1 MRKPKT
7 KTLARI
13 AKSQLIVKSY
23 ITACLLTFFSILTA
37 WGQSGK
43 LFNTDIKL
51 SSNLVTQVYQDT
63 NGFIWITTRNGINVY
78 DGYNFS
84 VIKKDGDDKR
94 GLNTNYINCINQDKV
109 GHLLL
114 GTNKGLLCYDGQ
126 HFTNIELPKADGKPA
141 VTYVTHIFKRK
152 NGDVMVGTSGFGLFV
167 MKDEEHTCRA
177 LTQYGGKLQYILKTS
192 EDDRGN
198 LWVITESRQLYKIDK
213 NGKLTTNIPGTQ
225 GLRVED
231 LQTDKRTGKLYLAT
245 QNQGIYEMAQGS
257 TVFTR
262 IPGIDLSLV
271 ANLYISKN
279 GNIIIGSDGDGVS
292 VYNPLTHQLY
302 INPFF
307 SAQINLHKS
316 KVQNVIEDAQ
326 GNIWFSMLQKGVF
339 MQPQSSYD
347 FGYMGFRLGNRN
359 IIGDN
364 CVNSLFLDSEHTLWV
379 GTDKDGLYKLSA
391 NGQQMQAHYMP
402 GSTILA
408 ICQDLKGRLWVGTYT
423 DGMGYIDASG
433 VYHRVEIPDMGTAGV
448 FDMKC
453 DKWGNLWLATMGAGL
468 ICIPQQGTPIIYK
481 VKSNADQNNQINSI
495 PNDYIA
501 KLAFNQDQ
509 SRIYIATSIG
519 LACLDRKKNSWT
531 TAFNGK
537 NLVNKDH
544 FSHCVYVD
552 SKNHIWY
559 GTEEGLYSYNP
570 QDMEHP
576 KLYTTQEGLSDNS
589 IASIIEDCKG
599 RIWLGTANGLSKL
612 NQEKG
617 EVSKFYVEN
626 GIQSNEFSDGAIC
639 TTPDNRYIFIGG
651 TGGLNYFD
659 ATKVKQHPWTA
670 KVIISGFILGDEH
683 VVPGMESGFY
693 TITHKGVYESQKFDL
708 AHDDNSFTLQLS
720 TLTYS
725 NTEQISY
732 LYSINGEEWRN
743 VQPGQNEISFSHL
756 PAGTYNFRIKAT
768 CNQYETPVKEFTIT
782 IHPAW
787 YACIWARLV
796 YLLAFIALC
805 LLYMKHRKRKEED
818 RMLLQKHIHAEEMG
832 EAKLKFFMNI
842 SHEIRTPL
850 TLILTPLLS
859 LIKEDKDAHRQGIYD
874 IMRKNSER
882 ILHLINQM
890 MDLRKIDKGQMVM
903 HMNQTDMVSFIGDEY
918 DLFHQQALAKNID
931 FQFAHADDK
940 LDVWIDRNNFDK
952 VLMNVLSNAFKFTPS
967 GGKVRISLRHTDHHA
982 YISIKDSGMGIPDD
996 QLETI
1001 FQRFYQSPT
1010 SSTDRNIGTGIGLD
1024 LTRSLVELHYGTISA
1039 RNNKDGDDAEF
1050 KKGSEFI
1057 ISLPLGCE
1065 HLKPEEMMTQQEEK
1079 EEEEKNEM
1087 AELNEGEAMDNDN
1100 GEEEPTAEMGERLA
1114 DGSSKAKSTIA
1125 IVEDDEEIQQY
1136 LAAQLSADF
1145 NILAYPN
1152 GKVALGE
1159 IKHQQPDLVISDI
1172 MMPEMDGKTLCT
1184 KLKTGV
1190 TTNHIP
1196 VILLTAM
1203 SREEDQLDGLQTG
1216 ADAYIVKPFNMD
1228 ILRRTIFNLLT
1239 VRRTLRNKF
1248 EGKEELRASAPA
1260 TDIQNP
1266 DEILMARVMEV
1277 IQENLNDSDLSVDMI
1292 AKQVGIS
1299 RVHLHRKMKELTN
1312 QTPHSFI
1319 RNVRLK
1325 QAAKLLSESK
1335 QSVID
1340 VMYACGFSNASSFS
1354 SMFKNLYG
1362 MAPRDYMN
1370 EKRKG

>member
-1 MRKPKT
+1 MIKPET
-7 KTLARI
+7 KKIARI
-13 AKSQLIVKSY
+13 AKSQLIVKRY
-23 ITACLLTFFSILTA
+23 ITACLLTLFSALTA

-43 LFNTDIKL
+43 LFNTDNKL

-78 DGYNFS
+78 DGYNFT
-84 VIKKDGDDKR
+84 VIKKNADDKR
-94 GLNTNYINCINQDKV
+94 GLNTNYINCINQDQV

-126 HFTNIELPKADGKPA
+126 LFTNIILPKADGKPA
-141 VTYVTHIFKRK
+141 VTYVTHIYKKK
-152 NGDVMVGTSGFGLFV
+152 NGEVIVGTSGFGLFV
-167 MKDEEHTCRA
+167 MKGEEHTCRA
-177 LTQYGGKLQYILKTS
+177 LTQYGGKLQYIRKTT
-192 EDDRGN
+192 EDNRGN
-198 LWVITESRQLYKIDK
+198 LWVITEGRQLYKIEK
-213 NGKLTTNIPGTQ
+213 NGKLAENIPGTE

-231 LQTDKRTGKLYLAT
+231 LQTDPRTGKLYLAT
-245 QNQGIYEMAQGS
+245 QSQGIYEMSAGS

-262 IPGIDLSLV
+262 IPSINLSS
-271 ANLYISKN
+271 ASSLYIAKN
-279 GNIIIGSDGDGVS
+279 GSVLIGCDGDGIS

-302 INPFF
+302 LNPFF

-359 IIGDN
+359 VIGDN
-364 CVNSLFLDSEHTLWV
+364 CVNSIHLDREHTLWV

-391 NGQQMQAHYMP
+391 DGQQMRGHYME
-402 GSTILA
+402 GSTILS
-408 ICQDLKGRLWVGTYT
+408 ICQDLKGRIWVGTYT
-423 DGMGYIDASG
+423 DGMGYIDGSG
-433 VYHRVEIPDMGTAGV
+433 AYHRVDIPGMGTAGT
-448 FDMKC
+448 FDIKC
-453 DKWGNLWLATMGAGL
+453 DRWGNLWLATMGAGL
-468 ICIPQQGTPIIYK
+468 ICIPEQGSPIIYK
-481 VKSNADQNNQINSI
+481 VKNRADQNNHINSI

-501 KLAFNQDQ
+501 KLAFSKDQ

-531 TAFNGK
+531 SAFGGT
-537 NLVNKDH
+537 NLTNKDH

-552 SKNHIWY
+552 SKNRIWY
-559 GTEEGLYSYNP
+559 GTEEGLYCYNP
-570 QDMEHP
+570 SNMAKP
-576 KLYTTQEGLSDNS
+576 KLYTTAKGLSDNS

-599 RIWLGTANGLSKL
+599 RIWLGTASGLSKL
-612 NQEKG
+612 NVEKG

-639 TTPDNRYIFIGG
+639 TTPDKRYVFIGG
-651 TGGLNYFD
+651 TGGFNYFD
-659 ATKVKQHPWTA
+659 ATQVKQHPWTA
-670 KVIISGFILGDEH
+670 KVIVSGFILGDEH

-693 TITHKGVYESQKFDL
+693 NITEKGVYDSEQFDL
-708 AHDDNSFTLQLS
+708 AHDDNTFTLQLS

-725 NTEQISY
+725 NVEQIVYS
-732 LYSINGEEWRN
+732 YSINGEEWHN
-743 VQPGQNEISFSHL
+743 VQPGLNEISFSHL
-756 PAGTYNFRIKAT
+756 PAGTYHFRIKAA
-768 CNQYETPVKEFTIT
+768 CNQYETPVKEFTVT

-787 YACIWARLV
+787 YASTWARLA
-796 YLLAFIALC
+796 YLLAFIGLC
-805 LLYMKHRKRKEED
+805 MLYIQHRKRKEED

-832 EAKLKFFMNI
+832 EAKIKFFMNI

-859 LIKEDKDAHRQGIYD
+859 LIKEDKDPHRQGIYD
-874 IMRKNSER
+874 IMHKNSER

-903 HMNQTDMVSFIGDEY
+903 RMSQTDMVGFMKDEY
-918 DLFHQQALAKNID
+918 ELFHQQAVAKNID
-931 FQFAHADDK
+931 FQYEHDSEK

-952 VLMNVLSNAFKFTPS
+952 VLMNVLSNAFKFTPT
-967 GGKVRISLRHTDHHA
+967 GGKVKMSLRHTEHHA
-982 YISIKDSGMGIPDD
+982 YISIKDNGCGIPKDK
-996 QLETI
+996 LETI

-1039 RNNKDGDDAEF
+1039 HNNQDGDDPDF
-1050 KKGSEFI
+1050 QQGSEFL
-1057 ISLPLGCE
+1057 ISLPMGCE
-1065 HLKPEEMMTQQEEK
+1065 HLKPEEMITLEEEKAEEEKTEMDDLQEEK
-1079 EEEEKNEM
+1079 IEEEEKPTEPIGEQEQ
-1087 AELNEGEAMDNDN
+1087 ELEV
-1100 GEEEPTAEMGERLA
+1100 
-1114 DGSSKAKSTIA
+1114 SKRKSTIA
-1125 IVEDDEEIQQY
+1125 IVEDDDEIQQY

-1152 GKVALGE
+1152 GKVALQE
-1159 IKHQQPDLVISDI
+1159 IRKQQPDLVISDI
-1172 MMPEMDGKTLCT
+1172 MMPEMDGTTLCT
-1184 KLKTGV
+1184 KLKSQV

-1203 SREEDQLDGLQTG
+1203 SREEDQLAGLQTG

-1228 ILRRTIFNLLT
+1228 ILRRTILNLLS

-1248 EGKEELRASAPA
+1248 EGKEGLQSSSKPVELQ
-1260 TDIQNP
+1260 TP
-1266 DEILMARVMEV
+1266 DDLLLAKVTEV
-1277 IQENLNDSDLSVDMI
+1277 VQQNLNDSDLSVDMI
-1292 AKQVGIS
+1292 AQQVGIS

-1312 QTPHSFI
+1312 QTPHIYI

-1325 QAAKLLSESK
+1325 VAAQMLAESK

-1340 VMYACGFSNASSFS
+1340 VMFACGFSNAASFS
-1354 SMFKNLYG
+1354 TMFKNMYG

-1370 EKRKG
+1370 KKRKK

>member
-1 MRKPKT
+1 MKI
-7 KTLARI
+7 ARI

-23 ITACLLTFFSILTA
+23 IITCLLTILSALTA

-43 LFNTDIKL
+43 LFNTDNKL

-78 DGYNFS
+78 DGYNFT
-84 VIKKDGDDKR
+84 VFKKNADDKT
-94 GLNTNYINCINQDKV
+94 GLNTNYINCINQDRG

-114 GTNKGLLCYDGQ
+114 GTNKGLLCFDGQ
-126 HFTNIELPKADGKPA
+126 HFTNVILPKADGKPA

-152 NGDVMVGTSGFGLFV
+152 NGEVIVGTSGFGLFV

-177 LTQYGGKLQYILKTS
+177 LTQYGGKLQYILKTT
-192 EDDRGN
+192 EDAKGN
-198 LWVITESRQLYKIDK
+198 LWVITENRLLYKIDK
-213 NGKLTTNIPGTQ
+213 NGKLTGNIPGTQ

-231 LQTDKRTGKLYLAT
+231 LQMDQRTGRLYLAT
-245 QNQGIYEMAQGS
+245 QSQGIYEMALGS

-262 IPGIDLSLV
+262 IPGIDLNQV
-271 ANLYISKN
+271 DNLFIAKD
-279 GNIIIGSDGDGVS
+279 GKLFIGSDGDGVA
-292 VYNPLTHQLY
+292 VYNPLTHQLA

-364 CVNSLFLDSEHTLWV
+364 CVNSLFLDQEHNLWV
-379 GTDKDGLYKLSA
+379 GTDKNGLYKLSA
-391 NGQQMQAHYMP
+391 DGQQMRGHYME

-408 ICQDLKGRLWVGTYT
+408 ICQDLKGRLWLGTYT
-423 DGMGYIDASG
+423 EGMGFIDASG
-433 VYHRVEIPDMGTAGV
+433 AYHRVDIPAMGTAGV
-448 FDMKC
+448 FDIKC
-453 DKWGNLWLATMGAGL
+453 DRQGNLWLATMGAGL
-468 ICIPQQGTPIIYK
+468 ICIPPQGAPIIYK
-481 VKSNADQNNQINSI
+481 VKDCADQNIHINSI

-501 KLAFNQDQ
+501 KLAFNKDQ

-519 LACLDRKKNSWT
+519 LACLDLKKQSWLS
-531 TAFNGK
+531 AFGGT
-537 NLVNKDH
+537 NLINKDH
-544 FSHCVYVD
+544 FSHCVFVD
-552 SKNHIWY
+552 SKNRIWY
-559 GTEEGLYSYNP
+559 GTEEGLYCYKP
-570 QDMEHP
+570 QDMAHP
-576 KLYTTQEGLSDNS
+576 KHYTTADGLSDNS
-589 IASIIEDCKG
+589 IACITEDCKG
-599 RIWLGTANGLSKL
+599 KIWLGTGSGLNKL
-612 NQEKG
+612 NLEKG

-626 GIQSNEFSDGAIC
+626 GIQSNEFSDGAIY
-639 TTPDNRYIFIGG
+639 TTANKRYIFIGG
-651 TGGLNYFD
+651 TGGFNLFD
-659 ATKVKQHPWTA
+659 ATHVKQHPWTA
-670 KVIISGFILGDEH
+670 EVRLTGLLLGDEH
-683 VVPGMESGFY
+683 VKPGMESGFY
-693 TITHKGVYESQKFDL
+693 DITEKCVYESKDFDL

-725 NTEQISY
+725 NVEQIVY
-732 LYSINGEEWRN
+732 LYSINGEEWRS
-743 VQPGQNEISFSHL
+743 VQPGLNEVSFSHL
-756 PAGTYNFRIKAT
+756 PAGTYHFRIKAA

-787 YACIWARLV
+787 YASIWARLV
-796 YLLAFIALC
+796 YLLAFIGLC
-805 LLYMKHRKRKEED
+805 VLYMQHRKRKEED
-818 RMLLQKHIHAEEMG
+818 RLLLQKHIHAEEMG
-832 EAKLKFFMNI
+832 EAKIKFFMNI

-859 LIKEDKDAHRQGIYD
+859 LIKEDKDPHRQSIYD
-874 IMRKNSER
+874 IMHKNSER

-903 HMNQTDMVSFIGDEY
+903 RMSQTDMVGFMKDEY
-918 DLFHQQALAKNID
+918 ELFHQQALTKNID
-931 FQFAHADDK
+931 FQFVHDTDQ

-952 VLMNVLSNAFKFTPS
+952 VLMNVLSNAFKFTPA
-967 GGKVRISLRHTDHHA
+967 GGKVKMSLRHTEHHA
-982 YISIKDSGMGIPDD
+982 YISIKDSGIGIPKDK
-996 QLETI
+996 LETI

-1039 RNNKDGDDAEF
+1039 RNNQGGDDPDF
-1050 KKGSEFI
+1050 QQGSEFL
-1057 ISLPLGCE
+1057 ISLPMGCE
-1065 HLKPEEMMTQQEEK
+1065 HLKPEEMITLQEGKAQEEKTEMNDLQEEK
-1079 EEEEKNEM
+1079 EEEEEM
-1087 AELNEGEAMDNDN
+1087 EMTRQPASPEG
-1100 GEEEPTAEMGERLA
+1100 
-1114 DGSSKAKSTIA
+1114 SKLKSTIA
-1125 IVEDDEEIQQY
+1125 IVEDDEEIQTY

-1152 GKVALGE
+1152 GKVALQE
-1159 IKHQQPDLVISDI
+1159 IRKQQPDLVISDI
-1172 MMPEMDGKTLCT
+1172 MMPEMDGTTLCT
-1184 KLKTGV
+1184 KLKSQV

-1203 SREEDQLDGLQTG
+1203 SREEDQLAGLQTG

-1228 ILRRTIFNLLT
+1228 ILRRTILNLLS

-1248 EGKEELRASAPA
+1248 EGKEELQGGGKPVELQ
-1260 TDIQNP
+1260 TP
-1266 DEILMARVMEV
+1266 DEMLLAKVTNV
-1277 IQENLNDSDLSVDMI
+1277 VQQNLNDSELSVDMI
-1292 AKQVGIS
+1292 AQKVGIS

-1312 QTPHSFI
+1312 QTPHIYI

-1325 QAAKLLSESK
+1325 AAAQMLADSK

-1340 VMYACGFSNASSFS
+1340 VMFACGFSNAASFS
-1354 SMFKNLYG
+1354 TMFKNMYG
-1362 MAPRDYMN
+1362 VAPRDYMN
-1370 EKRKG
+1370 EKRKK